1 MVESTKDD
9 VMGVQDDV
17 KHTSASHSVRYN
29 TKPQFCSRLSRG
41 CAVRGCRMIL

>member
-9 VMGVQDDV
+9 VIGLLDDV

-29 TKPQFCSRLSRG
+29 TKLQFCSRG